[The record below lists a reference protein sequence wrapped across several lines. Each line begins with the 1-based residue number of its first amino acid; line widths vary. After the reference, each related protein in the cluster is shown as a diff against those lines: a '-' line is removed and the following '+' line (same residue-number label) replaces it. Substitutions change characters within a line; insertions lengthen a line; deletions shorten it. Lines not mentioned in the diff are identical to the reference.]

1 MSKKQEEADYIQSLS
16 VTQLKALE
24 ADVQWVEMDL
34 SEEPVVTKTTKR
46 QYADFIQSLSLEELR
61 AYTSNLQQITFTHEE
76 DEVFE
81 YDGNKELHEIQNF
94 AVAEPQTPY
103 GLEAKMQKTGLTK
116 AQILTIEKDKTQAT
130 LAELMLY
137 CKGLNIPYTQIL
149 PELYIG

>member
-1 MSKKQEEADYIQSLS
+1 MTKKQQADYFQSLT
-16 VTQLKALE
+16 VKELKELSAKVKWE
-24 ADVQWVEMDL
+24 KVVV

-103 GLEAKMQKTGLTK
+103 GIEAKMQQTGLTK
-116 AQILTIEKDKTQAT
+116 AQILTIEHDKTQAT
-130 LAELMLY
+130 LSEIMLY
-137 CKGLNIPYTQIL
+137 CKGLKIPYSQL
-149 PELYIG
+149 MPELYIG

>member
-76 DEVFE
+76 EEVFE
-81 YDGNKELHEIQNF
+81 YDGNKELHETQNF

-103 GLEAKMQKTGLTK
+103 GIEAKMQQTGLTK
-116 AQILTIEKDKTQAT
+116 AQILTIENDKTQAT
-130 LAELMLY
+130 LSEIMLY
-137 CKGLNIPYTQIL
+137 CKGLKIPYSQL
-149 PELYIG
+149 MPELYIG